1 MMQLLSLLLLTL
13 PAQSS
18 VGNCDPIPASS
29 VDRQDFSLAIP
40 NCLSNRAISNAKS
53 GKRNTNL
60 LCRCKAEFER
70 KAIIAPI
77 PSPSKEL
84 KRRMYFD
91 AMFQEYEKVL
101 KNNLVDIA
109 KLSALDP
116 NGRLTFQRA
125 TPACQ
130 FKNAASMTTGCASP
144 KAVAFFS
151 DPNLIKNYER
161 KITNE
166 VLSLMGPLQSRPTDG
181 LLNRA
186 DMYSSNT
193 PAQCSLS
200 ESETMRFTSQALES
214 VLAPEFIQSV
224 AAKRGELTNLS
235 MEDMFQKIGADP
247 NLVRMMR
254 MHPLI
259 SLHLKSPAQFLRFMD
274 SVPSPKNLSSLQ
286 STLASPEN
294 STLVDLKLAQSC
306 GENFTKL
313 KEAVCSDKFESGD
326 IELDPFGNMT
336 RLGFKVPEDFPVLA
350 STQEEI
356 EANQQLLQFCPWQES
371 TTALNLNTSLA
382 PLSTMVDS
390 TYQGMTNEDFSR
402 QKFVTEIGS
411 ARDQICASRNQSCTP
426 NMDLV
431 TRHSC
436 LAAQL
441 WRESQSQPSLTPELL
456 AQRPISQL
464 IRGFLPAAESLNPET
479 KQALVRIGIIPV
491 PQAQRPTGAQVAQAA
506 AEVERFN
513 PNFTSAANATLP
525 RSRSQ
530 VGAAA
535 VVQADNTRVDNRS
548 NLPVTPQRSAYSAQL
563 AEVMSQK
570 QRMFEESNQTYRS
583 VIDELMKRRMDNP
596 SRQEVTEAVTEE
608 FRQAGK
614 PFDPRS
620 REGQSFINNIVNN
633 YPRAVAQNNPQ
644 AITRPFEQERVA
656 QAFEEAVTT
665 ANSSPGPTAGRSI
678 AGSDIN
684 SIAASASLTSS
695 PAANGVAKVVVTDP
709 KLNLADPALPQLLQS
724 VLTLNEN
731 GEVLQSMLDQRKDF
745 ILKLNST
752 EVMMDFDPEAQTY
765 RIRPLGNVPTEV
777 IASLNRFVN
786 DYSLIARVRGSRH
799 STLNA
804 LVQELQQS
812 QSSL

>member
-1 MMQLLSLLLLTL
+1 MRITVLTL
-13 PAQSS
+13 LFSLSS
-18 VGNCDPIPASS
+18 FAGVAPCDGLPASS
-29 VDRQDFSLAIP
+29 VDQIDLSITIP
-40 NCLSNRAISNAKS
+40 NCLQPRALAQATNQR
-53 GKRNTNL
+53 RNTKGI
-60 LCRCKAEFER
+60 CDCKAEFEQ
-70 KAIIAPI
+70 KAMLPSSTPI
-77 PSPSKEL
+77 SVSKKQE
-84 KRRMYFD
+84 
-91 AMFQEYEKVL
+91 MFFATMLQEYEKVQ
-101 KNNLVDIA
+101 KNTLVEIA

-116 NGRLTFQRA
+116 QGKLSFQNSLN
-125 TPACQ
+125 ACQ
-130 FKNAASMTTGCASP
+130 FKTEESFRSGCGSRAASQLFANSP
-144 KAVAFFS
+144 LFKS
-151 DPNLIKNYER
+151 YGQRL
-161 KITNE
+161 TNE
-166 VLSLMGPLQSRPTDG
+166 FLNIMSPIQSPLRVG
-181 LLNRA
+181 LLNR
-186 DMYSSNT
+186 SSLFSNFS
-193 PAQCSLS
+193 AKACSLN
-200 ESETMRFTSQALES
+200 ESEALKFSSLAMES
-214 VLAPEFIQSV
+214 IIAPGFIEAINQ
-224 AAKRGELTNLS
+224 KKTELTGKSIDEIFEMVGYDATLK
-235 MEDMFQKIGADP
+235 DQ
-247 NLVRMMR
+247 LRQ
-254 MHPLI
+254 HPLI
-259 SLHLKSPAQFLRFMD
+259 GLHMSTPQQLINLFTSVSSPFSKVSLNQTLMNSENTRLVDQKLAASCGNSFNSLKS
-274 SVPSPKNLSSLQ
+274 
-286 STLASPEN
+286 
-294 STLVDLKLAQSC
+294 
-306 GENFTKL
+306 
-313 KEAVCSDKFESGD
+313 AVCSDKFENGVL
-326 IELDPFGNMT
+326 ELDPFGNLE
-336 RLGFKVPEDFPVLA
+336 RLGIVIPGTLPPIA
-350 STQEEI
+350 SSDELI
-356 EANQQLLQFCPWQES
+356 NLNRSVLQFCPWTNNQS
-371 TTALNLNTSLA
+371 AQSLSQSIQ
-382 PLSTMVDS
+382 PLDELLEPNYRGISSD
-390 TYQGMTNEDFSR
+390 QFDQRKFSNDISS
-402 QKFVTEIGS
+402 V
-411 ARDQICASRNQSCTP
+411 RDQICSQKDVNQSCDRLTS
-426 NMDLV
+426 LV
-431 TRHSC
+431 ERQSC

-479 KQALVRIGIIPV
+479 KQALARIGIIPT
-491 PQAQRPTGAQVAQAA
+491 PQAQRPSPAQVAQAA

-525 RSRSQ
+525 RTRTQSPVVTTVADVPVESR
-530 VGAAA
+530 
-535 VVQADNTRVDNRS
+535 VQAAGG
-548 NLPVTPQRSAYSAQL
+548 QRPAYSAQL

-570 QRMFEESNQTYRS
+570 QRMFEESNETYRS

-596 SRQEVTEAVTEE
+596 SQQEVTEAVTEE

-644 AITRPFEQERVA
+644 VITRPFEQERVA

-678 AGSDIN
+678 AGTDIN

-765 RIRPLGNVPTEV
+765 RIRPLGTVPEEV

-799 STLNA
+799 TTLNA

>member
-1 MMQLLSLLLLTL
+1 MILFIGIALT
-13 PAQSS
+13 SFS
-18 VGNCDPIPASS
+18 VSVNAANCDPIPASS

-40 NCLSNRAISNAKS
+40 NCLTGRAVSQATGS
-53 GKRNTNL
+53 RRNTNL
-60 LCRCKAEFER
+60 ICRCKPEFER
-70 KAIIAPI
+70 KAIISPI
-77 PSPSKEL
+77 PGLTKEQ
-84 KRRMYFD
+84 RQAMFFET
-91 AMFQEYEKVL
+91 MFQEFEKVL
-101 KNNLVDIA
+101 KSNLVDIA
-109 KLSALDP
+109 KMSALDLSGQL
-116 NGRLTFQRA
+116 NLTNSLRA
-125 TPACQ
+125 CSY
-130 FKNAASMTTGCASP
+130 KSASSFTSGCAS
-144 KAVAFFS
+144 KAAVAFFS
-151 DPNLIKNYER
+151 DPNLIQNYDK
-161 KITNE
+161 KISQEILN
-166 VLSLMGPLQSRPTDG
+166 LMGPLQTVPAQG
-181 LLNRA
+181 LLNRTGI
-186 DMYSSNT
+186 YSTHS

-200 ESETMRFTSQALES
+200 EYEAMKFTNQALEKIIAPDFLQA
-214 VLAPEFIQSV
+214 LAS
-224 AAKRGELTNLS
+224 KRDELTNLS
-235 MEDMFQKIGADP
+235 INEIFDKIGF
-247 NLVRMMR
+247 NSSLYGMLRN
-254 MHPLI
+254 HPLI
-259 SLHLKSPAQFLRFMD
+259 SLHIKSPSQFLRFID
-274 SVPSPKNLSSLQ
+274 SIPSPKNTSALQ
-286 STLASPEN
+286 TTLFSTDN
-294 STLVDLKLAQSC
+294 SKLVDLKLAQNC
-306 GENFTKL
+306 GESFTKL
-313 KEAVCSDKFESGD
+313 KEAVCSEKFESGEID
-326 IELDPFGNMT
+326 LDPFGNLT
-336 RLGFKVPEDFPVLA
+336 RLGMRIPGDLTLIA
-350 STQEEI
+350 STEEEI
-356 EANQQLLQFCPWQES
+356 DLNKRILQFCPWQGNTNS
-371 TTALNLNTSLA
+371 VNLSSSLA
-382 PLSTMVDS
+382 PLSEMVDA
-390 TYQGMTNEDFSR
+390 TYQSMSDEEFSI
-402 QKFVTEIGS
+402 QKFNLEIGT
-411 ARDQICASRNQSCTP
+411 ARDQICASINQTCTP
-426 NMDLV
+426 DMDLV
-431 TRHSC
+431 ARHSC

-441 WRESQSQPSLTPELL
+441 WRDSQKNPAPVSPRL
-456 AQRPISQL
+456 AQRPISEL
-464 IRGFLPAAESLNPET
+464 IRGFLPPAESMDART
-479 KQALVRIGIIPV
+479 KNELIRIGIIPT
-491 PQAQRPTGAQVAQAA
+491 PQAQRPTPAQVAQAA

-530 VGAAA
+530 GPASA
-535 VVQADNTRVDNRS
+535 VVQADTTQNETRVS
-548 NLPVTPQRSAYSAQL
+548 APAPQRSAYSAQL

-570 QRMFEESNQTYRS
+570 QRMFEESNQTYRG

-596 SRQEVTEAVTEE
+596 SQQEVTEAVTEE

-656 QAFEEAVTT
+656 QAFEEAVTI
-665 ANSSPGPTAGRSI
+665 ANSSPGPTAGRTI

-765 RIRPLGNVPTEV
+765 RIRPLGTVPTEV

-799 STLNA
+799 TTLNA